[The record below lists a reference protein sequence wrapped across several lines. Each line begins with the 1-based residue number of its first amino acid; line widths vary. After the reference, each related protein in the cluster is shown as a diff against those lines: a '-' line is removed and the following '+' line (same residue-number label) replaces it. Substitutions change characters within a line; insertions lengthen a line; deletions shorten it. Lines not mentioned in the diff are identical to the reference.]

1 MLKLLQGV
9 VDFHDNVLPKIQER
23 FRELALGQ
31 KPDAL
36 VIFCSDSRVAFNLF
50 ASTDP
55 GEVFVLRNPGN
66 LVPPCEK
73 EMVPSAAA
81 ASIEIAVNLLN
92 VADIIICG
100 HSRCGAMQAL
110 LDHEQDSPFLK
121 EWVKHAHG
129 AKNLIQTIQFDPGV
143 TAQDQLSQANVLFQ
157 IQHLMTYKEVAKR
170 VQEKTLQV
178 HGWWFD
184 IASGNVYSYEEDV
197 KKFEVIDQSISE
209 KIQKRLLST
218 ARKS

>member
-23 FRELALGQ
+23 FRELAQGQ

-66 LVPPCEK
+66 LIPPCETG
-73 EMVPSAAA
+73 MVPSAAA

-100 HSRCGAMQAL
+100 HSQCGAMQAL
-110 LDHEQDSPFLK
+110 IDHEQDSPYLR
-121 EWVKHAHG
+121 EWVRHAHG
-129 AKNLIQTIQFDPGV
+129 AKNYLDQIHFDEGLSE
-143 TAQDQLSQANVLFQ
+143 QNRLSQANVLFQ
-157 IQHLMTYKEVAKR
+157 IEHLYTYAEVAKR
-170 VQEKTLQV
+170 VASKTLQV

-184 IASGNVYSYEEDV
+184 IMTGNVYSYEEDQ
-197 KKFEVIDQSISE
+197 KKFQVIDKTIAQ
-209 KIQKRLLST
+209 KIQQRLFSINP
-218 ARKS
+218 K